1 VAELFGNFQYE
12 IYLAGLSGERPAFPI
27 AYPDLEAK
35 AREVLKPE
43 AYDYVAGGA
52 GSEDT
57 IRENL
62 EAFRRW
68 RIVPRML
75 RGVAERDLSVE
86 IFGTHLPA
94 PVLLAPVGVQSII
107 HDEAEIGTAKGAASL
122 GIPIVLS
129 TAASRT
135 IEQVA
140 EAMEDVPRWY
150 QLYWPN
156 DPELCTSFVHRAEKA
171 GYEAI
176 VVTLDTTIL
185 AWRPRDLQRA
195 YLPFLLLEGV
205 ANYVEDPVLRSRLVK
220 PPEEDVAAAVM
231 AWGSVFPNPALSWT
245 DLEFLRELTD
255 LPILLKG
262 IVHPKD
268 AKKAVGA
275 GVNGIVVSNHGGR
288 QVDGAV
294 ATLDALPGVLKAV
307 PSDFP
312 VLLDSGIRTGADAF
326 KAIALGAR
334 AVLLGRP
341 YVWGLAVGGA
351 EGVRHVLRSFLAE
364 LDLTVAL
371 AGYTRIMDIGPDA
384 LERVG
389 R

>member
-1 VAELFGNFQYE
+1 MAELFGNFQYE
-12 IYLAGLSGERPAFPI
+12 IYMAGLSGQKPPFPI
-27 AYPDLEAK
+27 APRDLEAK
-35 AREVLKPE
+35 ARELMTTE

-57 IRENL
+57 VRENS

-75 RGVAERDLSVE
+75 KGVAERDLSVE
-86 IFGTHLPA
+86 VLGMRLPA
-94 PVLLAPVGVQSII
+94 PVMLAPVGVQSIV
-107 HDEAEIGTAKGAASL
+107 HEEAEIASARGASSL
-122 GIPIVLS
+122 GVPIVLS
-129 TAASRT
+129 TASST
-135 IEQVA
+135 TLEDVA
-140 EAMEDVPRWY
+140 DAMGDVPRWY

-156 DPELCTSFVHRAEKA
+156 DEELCTSFVQRAEKA
-171 GYEAI
+171 GYDAI

-185 AWRPRDLQRA
+185 AWRPRDLQAA

-205 ANYVEDPVLRSRLVK
+205 ANYIEDPVLRARLEK

-231 AWGSVFPNPALSWT
+231 AWGSVFPNPGLEWD
-245 DLEFLRELTD
+245 DLAWLRELTG

-268 AKKAVGA
+268 AKRAVDA

-288 QVDGAV
+288 QVDGAI
-294 ATLDALPGVLKAV
+294 ATLDALPKVLDAV
-307 PSDFP
+307 PNDFP
-312 VLLDSGIRTGADAF
+312 VLLDSGVRTGADAF
-326 KAIALGAR
+326 KALALGAR

-351 EGVRHVLRSFLAE
+351 DGVRHVLRSFLAE
-364 LDLTVAL
+364 LDLTLAL
-371 AGYTRIMDIGPDA
+371 AGYTNVRDVGPDA
-384 LERVG
+384 LERVE